1 MAPDPARF
9 VVAPDSFKGSHAAP
23 EVAAAIAR
31 GVEHAGA
38 EVAAVCPV
46 ADGGEGTMALLVER
60 SGGRFV
66 TVPAHDPLGRQIEAR
81 FALLDSGATAG
92 VDTAEA
98 SGLDL
103 VGSDER
109 DAERASTRGT
119 GELVA
124 AAVAAGANRI
134 LVGAGGSASTD
145 GGAGAIEAIGEA
157 GGLRG
162 ATLEV
167 LCDVETPF
175 EQAATV
181 FGPQKGADPDAVE
194 RLTERLRAQAATL
207 PRDPTGVPMTGCA
220 GGLSGGLWAAFGATL
235 SPGADYV
242 FHALGVAELVR
253 DADGVI
259 SGEGRLDDQSFAGKV
274 VGALARLCRAADV
287 DLHVITGDSRIDRG
301 PAAALGLA
309 SVQVAATLDGIEEA
323 ARRLAADY
331 SPATG

>member
-1 MAPDPARF
+1 MAPDQARF
-9 VVAPDSFKGSHAAP
+9 VVAPDSFKGSYTAP

-31 GVEHAGA
+31 GIEHAGSV
-38 EVAAVCPV
+38 VAAVCPV
-46 ADGGEGTMALLVER
+46 ADGGEGTMPLLVER
-60 SGGRFV
+60 GGGRFV
-66 TVPAHDPLGRQIEAR
+66 TAPTHDPLGRQIEAR

-103 VGSDER
+103 VGRGER

-119 GELVA
+119 GELIA
-124 AAVAAGANRI
+124 AAVATGAKRI

-145 GGAGAIEAIGEA
+145 GGAGAIEAIEEA
-157 GGLRG
+157 GGLRS

-175 EQAATV
+175 EEAATA
-181 FGPQKGADPDAVE
+181 FGPQKGAGPDAVE

-220 GGLSGGLWAAFGATL
+220 GGLSGGLWAAFDATL
-235 SPGADYV
+235 RPGADYV
-242 FHALGVAELVR
+242 FETLGVADLLR

-259 SGEGRLDDQSFAGKV
+259 TGEGRLDDQSFAGKV
-274 VGALARLCRAADV
+274 VGALARLCREADV
-287 DLHVITGDSRIDRG
+287 GLHVITGDTRIDPG
-301 PAAALGLA
+301 PAAALGLT

-323 ARRLAADY
+323 ARRIGADY
-331 SPATG
+331 SPAIG